1 MDFAEELK
9 AHRGKAAM
17 SRDELAAKVNYSAS
31 LIAMIE
37 SGKRSPSRK
46 LADLLDVVF
55 DEPGTFARA
64 EKRLRD
70 VPFPASF
77 RPFTVYEAEA
87 TALRW
92 YEHALVPGLLQ
103 TEKYARAVL
112 STRPNT
118 TEDEIDELLTARMA
132 RQEILSRDDPPLL
145 YVLLDEGVL
154 HRPVAPE
161 EVMRAQFLQLGGDVA
176 AAEHHRAGRA
186 LYGGRTLGPAGSVH
200 RRGDGRFAR
209 YRVPG
214 GCMRRPCDR
223 RCRHDGSSYEEFRRL
238 ALRGPAARC
247 IQRPDR
253 EGSGRVTMETA
264 IWRTSSYSGNNGGA
278 CIEVADVPGA
288 VLVRDTRDREGPVL
302 AVEAWRRFATKVKT
316 TA

>member
-1 MDFAEELK
+1 MSPKLDPPRALMDFAEELK
-9 AHRGKAAM
+9 AHRAKAAM

-118 TEDEIDELLTARMA
+118 TEDEIEELLAARMT

-145 YVLLDEGVL
+145 YVLLDEEVL
-154 HRPVAPE
+154 HRPAAPDD
-161 EVMRAQFLQLGGDVA
+161 VMRAQFLHL
-176 AAEHHRAGRA
+176 AEM
-186 LYGGRTLGPAGSVH
+186 S
-200 RRGDGRFAR
+200 
-209 YRVPG
+209 
-214 GCMRRPCDR
+214 RRPNITVQVVPYTAGGHSGLLGAFIIAEMGDSA
-223 RCRHDGSSYEEFRRL
+223 GIVFL
-238 ALRGPAARC
+238 ADACG
-247 IQRPDR
+247 
-253 EGSGRVTMETA
+253 GRVTEDAAMVSQAMRNFDALRSEA
-264 IWRTSSYSGNNGGA
+264 LQRGVSR
-278 CIEVADVPGA
+278 D
-288 VLVRDTRDREGPVL
+288 LVEKAAEG
-302 AVEAWRRFATKVKT
+302 
-316 TA
+316 

>member
-1 MDFAEELK
+1 MSPKLDPPRALIEFAEELK
-9 AHRGKAAM
+9 AHRAKSAM

-46 LADLLDVVF
+46 LAELLDMVF
-55 DEPGTFARA
+55 DEPATFARA
-64 EKRLRD
+64 EKRLRN

-118 TEDEIDELLTARMA
+118 TEDEIEELLAARMT

-154 HRPVAPE
+154 HRPVAPDD
-161 EVMRAQFLQLGGDVA
+161 VMRAQFVHLAELSRKPNITVQVVPYTAGGHSGLLGGFIVA
-176 AAEHHRAGRA
+176 EMGD
-186 LYGGRTLGPAGSVH
+186 LPAIVFLEDACG
-200 RRGDGRFAR
+200 
-209 YRVPG
+209 
-214 GCMRRPCDR
+214 
-223 RCRHDGSSYEEFRRL
+223 
-238 ALRGPAARC
+238 
-247 IQRPDR
+247 
-253 EGSGRVTMETA
+253 GRVTEDAAMMAQAMRYFDALRPEA
-264 IWRTSSYSGNNGGA
+264 LQRGVSRDL
-278 CIEVADVPGA
+278 IEKAA
-288 VLVRDTRDREGPVL
+288 EG
-302 AVEAWRRFATKVKT
+302 
-316 TA
+316 